1 MKDGRFDRLPIPLD
15 PDDIDLDETAGSEPD
30 DLPGGQALDLSVS
43 PRQLAVGGAVAAAVV
58 LLLFRSRRRP
68 PPRRLDGD

>member
-43 PRQLAVGGAVAAAVV
+43 PRRAAWP
-58 LLLFRSRRRP
+58 RRTPSSPRRP
-68 PPRRLDGD
+68 TGRSPAAPT